1 MSAGEM
7 FERGCP
13 FGNLRNV
20 GKAPRDVYGGVRA
33 SWVAIRLSGIS
44 FICHSPHKSNSAI
57 SSKLQL
63 RILAPTHLGP
73 RLLPVLLPP
82 PT

>member
-1 MSAGEM
+1 M
-7 FERGCP
+7 FERACP

-44 FICHSPHKSNSAI
+44 FICHSPHKSNSA
-57 SSKLQL
+57 
-63 RILAPTHLGP
+63 HL
-73 RLLPVLLPP
+73 V
-82 PT
+82 